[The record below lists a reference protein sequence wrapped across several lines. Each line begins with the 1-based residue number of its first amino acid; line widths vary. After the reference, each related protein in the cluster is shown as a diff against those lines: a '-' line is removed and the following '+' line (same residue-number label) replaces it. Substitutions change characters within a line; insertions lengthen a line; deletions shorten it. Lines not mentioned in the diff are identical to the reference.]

1 MEALRRAIRKN
12 PRLREAIRPLVRRL
26 QPVLRRIVPPPPQMD
41 YGEWRCEYDTP
52 RGDARRRIRDEIADW
67 REPPLISVVLVA
79 DAESDAGLQ
88 RALESV
94 RAQLYPVWE
103 VCLSRVVPAGAAAAP
118 RPMEDERFRLA
129 PSAST
134 AADARNAAVAMARG
148 QWIVPLREQDCLAED
163 ALFNLVREAMRHPET
178 ALIYSDEDRIDAAGL
193 RRDPYFKTDFDPDLL
208 LVQDYLSNFVAYR
221 RDLMDRLGGFR
232 STVASSDHELALR
245 AAHAVG
251 AGAIRHIPYVLCH
264 AGSERGWAATERA
277 VVEGALAATGAQGRV
292 APNPLAPEGLR
303 VIRPVPQPEPLVSV
317 IVPTRDR
324 AELLRPCIEGLL
336 HRTDYKAI
344 EVLIADNG
352 STEPDALALLEEL
365 RADPRVRVLEQ
376 PGPFNYSRLNNRAVA
391 EARGEI
397 LLLLNNDIEVISGDW
412 LHELVSHAVRP
423 EIGAVGPKLLYPDG
437 TVQHAGVLLGIGW
450 PAGVAGHVYAG
461 LAGTD
466 PGPFGLL
473 AATRS
478 VAAVTGACLAVRRC
492 LYDEVGGLDEERL
505 TVAFNDVDFCLRL
518 HARGYRN
525 LWTPFSVLFHKESAS
540 RGEDLTGAKA
550 RRFAGEIATMR
561 ERWADLLDND
571 PYWNP
576 NLALTSLDRR
586 LADPPRLRRW

>member
-1 MEALRRAIRKN
+1 M
-12 PRLREAIRPLVRRL
+12 P
-26 QPVLRRIVPPPPQMD
+26 QSPPPTE
-41 YGEWRCEYDTP
+41 YGEWRREYDTP
-52 RGDARRRIRDEIADW
+52 RGDAHRRIRNEIAGW
-67 REPPLISVVLVA
+67 REPPLVSILLIA
-79 DAESDAGLQ
+79 DAEPDAALQ

-94 RAQLYPVWE
+94 RAQLYPAWE
-103 VCLSRVVPAGAAAAP
+103 VCLSRLTPAGSVP
-118 RPMEDERFRLA
+118 GLPVIEDDRVRVA
-129 PSAST
+129 PSAPT
-134 AADARNAAVAMARG
+134 VAEARNAAAAMARG
-148 QWIVPLREQDCLAED
+148 QWILPLDAQDCLAED
-163 ALFNLVREAMRHPET
+163 ALFHLAREAMRHPE
-178 ALIYSDEDRIDAAGL
+178 AAVIYSDEDRIDATGL
-193 RRDPYFKTDFDPDLL
+193 RSAPYFKTDFDPELL
-208 LVQDYLSNFVAYR
+208 LVQDYLRNLAAYR
-221 RDLMDRLGGFR
+221 RDILDRLGGFR
-232 STVASSDHELALR
+232 TTVATPDHDLALR
-245 AAHAVG
+245 AAQAVG
-251 AGAIRHIPYVLCH
+251 AAGIRHIPHVLCH
-264 AGSERGWAATERA
+264 VGRERGWAATERT
-277 VVEGALAATGAQGRV
+277 VVEGALAAAGVQAAV
-292 APNPLAPEGLR
+292 APHPLMREGLR
-303 VIRPVPQPEPLVSV
+303 IIRPVPQPEPLVSV

-352 STEPDALALLEEL
+352 STEPDALALLAEL

-376 PGPFNYSRLNNRAVA
+376 PGPFNYSRLNNQAVA

-397 LLLLNNDIEVISGDW
+397 LLLLNNDIDVIAGDW

-437 TVQHAGVLLGIGW
+437 SVQHAGVLVGIGW

-461 LAGTD
+461 IEGTD

-478 VAAVTGACLAVRRC
+478 VAAVTGACLAVRRS

-586 LADPPRLRRW
+586 LAEPPRLRRW